1 VSLLSKIT
9 VIFLLVLTILLIS
22 TFSKR
27 SVTFDYTLENTDALN
42 ETASFPAKT
51 KTDIP
56 ATVTN
61 MEPHSYSFEVTQDTP
76 INLSNIETPT
86 QSATTEETTTTV
98 VTLFHT
104 EQETIS
110 VNTYDSIYNEMQ
122 YVERAARRYISAG
135 YRISTLNE
143 ENMYQKD
150 YLSEQ
155 LYSRYSVSFQ
165 ASNDG
170 YDIIIRPKFEI
181 NTLDKEK
188 LLKKRN
194 MRLEGGS
201 VEYVFWIKAYK

>member
-1 VSLLSKIT
+1 MSLLSKIT

-51 KTDIP
+51 DIS